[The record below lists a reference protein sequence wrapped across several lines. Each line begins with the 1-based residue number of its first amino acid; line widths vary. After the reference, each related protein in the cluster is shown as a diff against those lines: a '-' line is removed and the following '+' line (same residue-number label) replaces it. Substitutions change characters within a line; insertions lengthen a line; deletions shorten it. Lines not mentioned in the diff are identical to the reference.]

1 MSAPGLSEA
10 QVNALYQ
17 QYLGRAPEA
26 GVAAQWA
33 AAGGAKE
40 SDLANALG
48 TSQEFGMRA
57 MADPTRVFTPGNP
70 NAPTGAR
77 GNLTQDQL
85 NATYR
90 EVLGRD
96 APTSDLAAWNN
107 VGGSINDYRNALI
120 ATPEFADR
128 YGEARRSMSPDDPR
142 LNPAGFDPI
151 AARQGP
157 AFQPPPGTQ
166 PATRPP
172 MAQPGGM
179 TGRGYQDPSLQDHRD
194 LLGWKNPPDWT
205 PRNTGR
211 TGGQRD
217 WLGGMLGQLFGGGNT
232 DAFNFMANGG
242 FASPDALYRM
252 PGSGSRRNNQFTD
265 LFGGGAGQFGSGAM
279 GGQQTN
285 AMSNPLSASPFG
297 RNFSTRQMGIPAR
310 TMI

>member
-1 MSAPGLSEA
+1 M
-10 QVNALYQ
+10 
-17 QYLGRAPEA
+17 
-26 GVAAQWA
+26 
-33 AAGGAKE
+33 
-40 SDLANALG
+40 
-48 TSQEFGMRA
+48 
-57 MADPTRVFTPGNP
+57 
-70 NAPTGAR
+70 
-77 GNLTQDQL
+77 LTQDQL

-142 LNPAGFDPI
+142 LNPAGFNPA

-157 AFQPPPGTQ
+157 AFTQTVGGQPLPGAQPPAMQ
-166 PATRPP
+166 PP
-172 MAQPGGM
+172 MAQPGGA
-179 TGRGYQDPSLQDHRD
+179 TGRGYSDPNR
-194 LLGWKNPPDWT
+194 NPFQAM
-205 PRNTGR
+205 N
-211 TGGQRD
+211 GGQRD
-217 WLGGMLGQLFGGGNT
+217 WLGGILGQLMGAGGGNPDMLRFGMGGGMGGGGGQYDFGGIWSKGPTSGYPGGGMGGGPT
-232 DAFNFMANGG
+232 DGG
-242 FASPDALYRM
+242 YPDPLAGAM

-265 LFGGGAGQFGSGAM
+265 LFGGGTGQFGSGAM

>member
-1 MSAPGLSEA
+1 M
-10 QVNALYQ
+10 
-17 QYLGRAPEA
+17 
-26 GVAAQWA
+26 
-33 AAGGAKE
+33 
-40 SDLANALG
+40 
-48 TSQEFGMRA
+48 
-57 MADPTRVFTPGNP
+57 
-70 NAPTGAR
+70 
-77 GNLTQDQL
+77 LTQEQL

-142 LNPAGFDPI
+142 LNPVGFDPI

-157 AFQPPPGTQ
+157 AFQPPPGGQ
-166 PATRPP
+166 PAMQPP

-179 TGRGYQDPSLQDHRD
+179 TGRGYQDPRLQDRSLNISPD
-194 LLGWKNPPDWT
+194 LLGRENPPGGSPDALWRGNPPDWT

-211 TGGQRD
+211 MGGQPD
-217 WLGGMLGQLFGGGNT
+217 WLGGMLGQLMGGG
-232 DAFNFMANGG
+232 MGGG
-242 FASPDALYRM
+242 FASPDLSYRM
-252 PGSGSRRNNQFTD
+252 PDSGSRRNNQFTD

-279 GGQQTN
+279 GGQSTN

>member
-1 MSAPGLSEA
+1 M
-10 QVNALYQ
+10 
-17 QYLGRAPEA
+17 
-26 GVAAQWA
+26 
-33 AAGGAKE
+33 
-40 SDLANALG
+40 
-48 TSQEFGMRA
+48 
-57 MADPTRVFTPGNP
+57 
-70 NAPTGAR
+70 
-77 GNLTQDQL
+77 LTQDQL

-166 PATRPP
+166 PATRLP

-179 TGRGYQDPSLQDHRD
+179 TGRGYSDPNR
-194 LLGWKNPPDWT
+194 NPFEAL
-205 PRNTGR
+205 N
-211 TGGQRD
+211 GGQPD
-217 WLGGMLGQLFGGGNT
+217 WLGGVLGQLFGGGNT
-232 DAFNFMANGG
+232 GAFNFMANGG
-242 FASPDALYRM
+242 FASPDMAYRM
-252 PGSGSRRNNQFTD
+252 PDSGSRRNNQLAD
-265 LFGGGAGQFGSGAM
+265 LFGGGAGMFGSGAM

-297 RNFSTRQMGIPAR
+297 RNYSTRQMGIPAR

>member
-1 MSAPGLSEA
+1 M
-10 QVNALYQ
+10 
-17 QYLGRAPEA
+17 
-26 GVAAQWA
+26 
-33 AAGGAKE
+33 
-40 SDLANALG
+40 
-48 TSQEFGMRA
+48 
-57 MADPTRVFTPGNP
+57 
-70 NAPTGAR
+70 
-77 GNLTQDQL
+77 LTQDQL

-157 AFQPPPGTQ
+157 AFQPPPGGQ
-166 PATRPP
+166 PAMQPP
-172 MAQPGGM
+172 MAQPGGA
-179 TGRGYQDPSLQDHRD
+179 TGRGYQDPSLNTDALWR
-194 LLGWKNPPDWT
+194 GNPPGGS

-211 TGGQRD
+211 TGGQPD
-217 WLGGMLGQLFGGGNT
+217 WLGGMLGQLFGAGRAGGRNT
-232 DAFNFMANGG
+232 YDVPPGG
-242 FASPDALYRM
+242 FGPSYPPGEEWRYSSTPDLRAGPTGGGFGFPGLGAM

-265 LFGGGAGQFGSGAM
+265 LFGASLGQFGSGAM

>member
-1 MSAPGLSEA
+1 M
-10 QVNALYQ
+10 
-17 QYLGRAPEA
+17 
-26 GVAAQWA
+26 
-33 AAGGAKE
+33 
-40 SDLANALG
+40 
-48 TSQEFGMRA
+48 
-57 MADPTRVFTPGNP
+57 
-70 NAPTGAR
+70 
-77 GNLTQDQL
+77 LTQDQL

-157 AFQPPPGTQ
+157 AFTQTVTGQPLPAAQPPAFQ
-166 PATRPP
+166 
-172 MAQPGGM
+172 
-179 TGRGYQDPSLQDHRD
+179 
-194 LLGWKNPPDWT
+194 T
-205 PRNTGR
+205 PRQQIPTQMPN
-211 TGGQRD
+211 TGGQPD

-232 DAFNFMANGG
+232 GAFNFMANGG
-242 FASPDALYRM
+242 FASPNMLAQM
-252 PGSGSRRNNQFTD
+252 PDNWMPGQPTGLLGSGSRRNNQFTD

>member
-1 MSAPGLSEA
+1 M
-10 QVNALYQ
+10 
-17 QYLGRAPEA
+17 
-26 GVAAQWA
+26 
-33 AAGGAKE
+33 
-40 SDLANALG
+40 
-48 TSQEFGMRA
+48 
-57 MADPTRVFTPGNP
+57 
-70 NAPTGAR
+70 
-77 GNLTQDQL
+77 LTQDQL
-85 NATYR
+85 NATFR

-157 AFQPPPGTQ
+157 AFTQTVTGQPLPSAQPPAFQTPRQPGYTHNIRGLPGYAPPPG
-166 PATRPP
+166 
-172 MAQPGGM
+172 QPGLS
-179 TGRGYQDPSLQDHRD
+179 PD
-194 LLGWKNPPDWT
+194 LLGRENPPDWT

-211 TGGQRD
+211 MGGQPD
-217 WLGGMLGQLFGGGNT
+217 WLGGILGQLMGGG
-232 DAFNFMANGG
+232 MSGG
-242 FASPDALYRM
+242 FAVPDMLDRV

-265 LFGGGAGQFGSGAM
+265 LFGASAGQFGSGAT
-279 GGQQTN
+279 GGQSTN